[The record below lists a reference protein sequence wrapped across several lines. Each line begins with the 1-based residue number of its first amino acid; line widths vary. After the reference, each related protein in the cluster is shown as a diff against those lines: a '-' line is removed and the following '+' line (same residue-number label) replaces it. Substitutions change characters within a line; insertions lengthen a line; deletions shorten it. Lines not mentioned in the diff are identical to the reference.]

1 MTQPY
6 NRSFRGYGGG
16 IDAGRHDITRTL
28 GAFKSRRS
36 RSPRTTHKPKRW
48 SLVMSR
54 PSFGGVVASPDA
66 SVGGPREIRRP
77 GPSINPGGSGRFQIS
92 RRCKLPQM
100 DPRLRELIALSALAA
115 LACGLAATQND
126 LLFVA
131 IFGAA
136 SLISIV
142 EAIRCW

>member
-1 MTQPY
+1 MMALASLESLP
-6 NRSFRGYGGG
+6 
-16 IDAGRHDITRTL
+16 IDFL
-28 GAFKSRRS
+28 
-36 RSPRTTHKPKRW
+36 
-48 SLVMSR
+48 
-54 PSFGGVVASPDA
+54 
-66 SVGGPREIRRP
+66 RRP
-77 GPSINPGGSGRFQIS
+77 GPSIDPGGSGRFQIS

-142 EAIRCW
+142 EAIRWLVR